1 MRSSFG
7 CAARLCYGYFNVR
20 RFSLLLALL
29 ALVYLAGCGRN
40 ERMDLIYGQ
49 RCANCHGPGGRG
61 DGPMA
66 AALPVAPPNFRAT
79 VQRLSNR
86 QIRRVIAEGKGA
98 MPAFDP
104 ALRPSEVND
113 MLQMVRFLSREG
125 RDLAWWEK
133 YDTLIAAHCSIPWEA
148 ALGLDDPPERKP

>member
-1 MRSSFG
+1 
-7 CAARLCYGYFNVR
+7 
-20 RFSLLLALL
+20 
-29 ALVYLAGCGRN
+29 RN

-49 RCANCHGPGGRG
+49 RCASCHGLGGRG
-61 DGPMA
+61 DGQIA
-66 AALPVAPPNFRAT
+66 ASLQTPPPDFRET
-79 VQRLSNR
+79 VQRKSNS
-86 QIRRVIAEGKGA
+86 QIRKVIAEGKGS

-148 ALGLDDPPERKP
+148 VLGLDDPPEKKP